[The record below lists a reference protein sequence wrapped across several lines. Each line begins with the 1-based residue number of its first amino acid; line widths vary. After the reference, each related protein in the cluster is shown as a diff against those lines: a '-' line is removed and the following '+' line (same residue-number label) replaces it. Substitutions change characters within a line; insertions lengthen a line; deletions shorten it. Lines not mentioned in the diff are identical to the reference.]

1 MIILPFSKVLKR
13 LPSIL
18 SAQIGKKFNSC
29 RSAEAIKNGLE
40 KMKKERIKEKK
51 RKRSELRDTRKENKT
66 KKNKKKQRVEKDK
79 ENETEDKKKRDV
91 SKSE

>member
-1 MIILPFSKVLKR
+1 MIIFILPFSKVLKR

-40 KMKKERIKEKK
+40 KMKKERMKE
-51 RKRSELRDTRKENKT
+51 
-66 KKNKKKQRVEKDK
+66 
-79 ENETEDKKKRDV
+79 
-91 SKSE
+91 

>member
-51 RKRSELRDTRKENKT
+51 VWTEGYKKRKQDKEKQ
-66 KKNKKKQRVEKDK
+66 KKQRVEKDK

>member
-1 MIILPFSKVLKR
+1 MIIFILPFSKVLKR

-18 SAQIGKKFNSC
+18 SPQIGKKFNSC

-51 RKRSELRDTRKENKT
+51 
-66 KKNKKKQRVEKDK
+66 V
-79 ENETEDKKKRDV
+79 
-91 SKSE
+91 